1 MVKNFSE
8 QDSLVSE
15 WMRELRDVNTQ
26 GNREQFRNNIYKIGQ
41 VAAYNISC
49 HLPYA
54 DTSILT
60 PLAAT
65 HCRTLVSQ
73 PVIATIMRAGLPL
86 YNGLLSYFNNAD
98 SAFIGAYRQHIS
110 ETEFTIAQG
119 YIACPDL
126 SNRPLILADPML
138 ATGSSMVQTIDS
150 LLVFGQPSVIHIV
163 AIIASQHGIDIVR
176 RHVPNAHIWV
186 GAIDNELDANK
197 YIVPGLGDAGDLC
210 FGEKLQH

>member
-15 WMRELRDVNTQ
+15 WMRELRDMNTQ
-26 GNREQFRNNIYKIGQ
+26 GNREQFRNNIYRIGQ
-41 VAAYNISC
+41 IAAYNISL
-49 HLPYA
+49 HLSYT
-54 DTSILT
+54 DIIIHT

-65 HCRTLVSQ
+65 RCRILATQ

-86 YNGLLSYFNNAD
+86 YNGILSYFNNAD
-98 SAFIGAYRQHIS
+98 SAFIGAYRKHIS
-110 ETEFTIAQG
+110 DTEFEIAQG

-138 ATGSSMVQTIDS
+138 ATGSSMIQTIDS
-150 LLVFGQPSVIHIV
+150 LLAYGQPSHIHIV
-163 AIIASQHGIDIVR
+163 AIIASQEGIDTLQQ
-176 RHVPNAHIWV
+176 HLPDAYIWV